1 MAKAPLPKACQLPSP
16 GRTVNVESL
25 LTSPHLIDLILLLTL
40 LEAIIIVA
48 LKGLSA
54 PATLRILLQGVFVLL
69 ALRAALA
76 GAPWPWVPAALAASL
91 AAHLWE
97 LKTRWKR

>member
-1 MAKAPLPKACQLPSP
+1 M
-16 GRTVNVESL
+16 TF
-25 LTSPHLIDLILLLTL
+25 LTSPQLIDLILLLTAI
-40 LEAIIIVA
+40 EAAVIVA
-48 LKGLSA
+48 LRGL
-54 PATLRILLQGVFVLL
+54 PPTATFRLLLQGVFVLM

-76 GAPWPWVPAALAASL
+76 GVPWPWVPACLTAAL